1 MDDEVTL
8 VELEEHRTAVVR
20 DLVPHD
26 GIAEFLG
33 RAFGAVMGAVAAG
46 RRHVVGPPFARY
58 RPVPDSGWDIEAG
71 FPVDSSVEGPGVVSG
86 HLPGGRAVQV
96 VHRGSYDSVEATWR
110 RAEAWMAERGYSMS
124 DAPWESYLDEP
135 DVPEP
140 RTLIV
145 MPCAMES
152 TADVMDE
159 DMDPAPDEDGDGDA

>member
-1 MDDEVTL
+1 MDDEVAL

-20 DLVPHD
+20 GRVPHD

-46 RRHVVGPPFARY
+46 RRQVVGPPFARY

-71 FPVDSSVEGPGVVSG
+71 FPVDGPVEGPGVESG
-86 HLPGGRAVQV
+86 QLPGGRAVQV

-110 RAEAWMAERGYSMS
+110 RAEAWMAERGYSVS
-124 DAPWESYLDEP
+124 DVPWESYLDEP

-145 MPCAMES
+145 MPCAVEG
-152 TADVMDE
+152 TGEHKDE
-159 DMDPAPDEDGDGDA
+159 DMDEAPEEDAAG